1 MPSKQRLKQF
11 DNVHVS
17 TTDLMCVA
25 GLSAV
30 QEEELGQG
38 EDNVTIEDVTN
49 NPAAQAN
56 LDNTH
61 DQNIIE
67 PDPDGHALVRFVY
80 VFASHAV
87 FRKAHML
94 SSERCAGECIGSLD
108 IFVMKEYELH
118 AAQLEA
124 KRLLLGIILGIEKC
138 KYEISV

>member
-1 MPSKQRLKQF
+1 
-11 DNVHVS
+11 
-17 TTDLMCVA
+17 MCVA

-87 FRKAHML
+87 FRKVCRRMYRFTGHFCNERIWTACSTAWNEVFATWYYFGHWRMQVWDL
-94 SSERCAGECIGSLD
+94 SSVD
-108 IFVMKEYELH
+108 TK
-118 AAQLEA
+118 
-124 KRLLLGIILGIEKC
+124 
-138 KYEISV
+138 